1 MSFHQ
6 QEIDK
11 LDFRIQGKLHQY
23 FPVANAKNYPGLLF
37 SIAQVRDLL
46 KKYLDAEKVLLS

>member
-11 LDFRIQGKLHQY
+11 LDLRIQGKLHQY
-23 FPVANAKNYPGLLF
+23 VPVVNAKKYPGLLF
-37 SIAQVRDLL
+37 SIVQVKDLL
-46 KKYLDAEKVLLS
+46 KKILRR